1 MHACDACG
9 EEFETL
15 SALRLEHDPCPVAEE
30 QRRYEAALE
39 RLAGERNLEPGDR
52 CRVIAT
58 GEEAEIVDV
67 DPGEDEEDDPAVL
80 WVSAGE
86 DDDPDDRR
94 QASFDEI
101 V

>member
-1 MHACDACG
+1 MYACDACG

-15 SALRLEHDPCPVAEE
+15 SALRIEHEPCAVAER
-30 QRRYEAALE
+30 QRRYEAAVE
-39 RLAGERNLEPGDR
+39 RLREERGIELGDR

-58 GEEAEIVDV
+58 GEEIEVVDV
-67 DPGEDEEDDPAVL
+67 DPGADDDADPEVL
-80 WVSAGE
+80 WVPAGA

-94 QASFDEI
+94 RASFDEI